1 MRATIL
7 DFEKPI
13 NELEEMIDK
22 LEQFADR
29 SGLDISK
36 GIEYLEKDAL
46 RIKKRVFQNLSRWN
60 IVGLASCHPERPQSS
75 DYIRALLQDRMELRG
90 DRFFADDPALLGGL
104 GWFDGQPVVYL
115 GQQKGKSIEERVAAN
130 WGYMHPEGY
139 RKALRLMKLAEK
151 FDRPVIS
158 FIDTTAAH
166 PGAEAEKRGH
176 AMSIAQNLAEMSL
189 LRVPMIAVIIGE
201 GGSGGAL
208 GIAMGDRI
216 LMLEYAI
223 YCICPPET
231 CSSIIWKDAGERAPD
246 AAEALKLTATDLVEF
261 GIVDEVIREPLGGAH
276 RDPTLAIKRV
286 GKAIKRHLSEVM
298 KVPRDELLERRYQQ
312 YRNIGVFAED

>member
-13 NELEEMIDK
+13 NELEEKIYELK
-22 LEQFADR
+22 EFADR
-29 SGLDISK
+29 SGFDISK
-36 GIEYLEKDAL
+36 GIESLEKDAL
-46 RIKKRVFQNLSRWN
+46 NMKKRVFQNLSRWN

-75 DYIRALLQDRMELRG
+75 DYIKALLQDRMELHG
-90 DRFFADDPALLGGL
+90 DKLFANDLALLSGL
-104 GWFDGQPVVYL
+104 GWFNGQPVVYL
-115 GQQKGKSIEERVAAN
+115 GQQKGKSIEERVAVN
-130 WGYMHPEGY
+130 WGYMYPEGY

-151 FDRPVIS
+151 FNRPVIS

-166 PGAEAEKRGH
+166 PGAEAEKRGQ

-189 LRVPMIAVIIGE
+189 LRSPMIVVIIGE

-208 GIAMGDRI
+208 GIAMGDRV

-223 YCICPPET
+223 YCVAPPET
-231 CSSIIWKDAGERAPD
+231 CSNIVWKNSERAPD
-246 AAEALKLTATDLVEF
+246 AADALKLTATDLVEF

-276 RDPTLAIKRV
+276 RDPILTISRVSEAIE
-286 GKAIKRHLSEVM
+286 RHLFEVM
-298 KVPRDELLERRYQQ
+298 EMPKDELLEKRYQR
-312 YRNIGVFAED
+312 YRNIGIFAED